1 MKTHNTIMLESLI
14 AGLLLTL
21 FSAPVTAKEAYEKE
35 IEYVCRGDQVTTT
48 AGYRTGF
55 REKNRLAGFV
65 FLLEKPRLITVREG
79 DGPGVAFANY
89 QTRDDYVVSDLKSQ
103 TTFRLNLANLRF
115 VATSPGGYLAD
126 RSNRKP
132 WLVAGKCRAL

>member
-1 MKTHNTIMLESLI
+1 MRTHTTTMLKSMI
-14 AGLLLTL
+14 AGLVLTL
-21 FSAPVTAKEAYEKE
+21 FSASATAKDAFGKE
-35 IEYVCRGDQVTTT
+35 IEYVCRGDQVTST

-55 REKNRLAGFV
+55 REKNRLKRFV

-89 QTRDDYVVSDLKSQ
+89 QTRDDYVVSDLHNQ

-115 VATSPGGYLAD
+115 VATSPGGHLAD
-126 RSNRKP
+126 KPNRNP

>member
-1 MKTHNTIMLESLI
+1 MRTHSTTILKSLTT
-14 AGLLLTL
+14 GLLLTL
-21 FSAPVTAKEAYEKE
+21 FSVPATAEGAFEHE
-35 IEYVCRGDQVTTT
+35 IEFVCRGDHVTSM

-55 REKNRLAGFV
+55 REKNRLKRFV

-89 QTRDDYVVSDLKSQ
+89 QTRDDYVVSDLHNQ

-115 VATSPGGYLAD
+115 VATSPGGHLDD
-126 RSNRKP
+126 RSDRNP
-132 WLVAGKCRAL
+132 WLIAGKCRAL

>member
-1 MKTHNTIMLESLI
+1 MTTCDTTMLQYLV

-21 FSAPVTAKEAYEKE
+21 FSAPVIAGEAFGKEV
-35 IEYVCRGDQVTTT
+35 EYVCRGDHVTST

-55 REKNRLAGFV
+55 REKNRLKRFV

-79 DGPGVAFANY
+79 DGPAVAFANY
-89 QTRDDYVVSDLKSQ
+89 QARDDYVVSDLHNQ

-115 VATSPGGYLAD
+115 VATSPGSHLTAS
-126 RSNRKP
+126 SNRSP

>member
-21 FSAPVTAKEAYEKE
+21 FSAPVTAKEAYGKE
-35 IEYVCRGDQVTTT
+35 IEYVCRGDQVTSM

-55 REKNRLAGFV
+55 REKNRLKRLV

-79 DGPGVAFANY
+79 DGPGAAFANY

>member
-1 MKTHNTIMLESLI
+1 MLKSLI

-21 FSAPVTAKEAYEKE
+21 FSVPATAKEAFEKE
-35 IEYVCRGDQVTTT
+35 IEYVCRGDHVTSM

-55 REKNRLAGFV
+55 REKNRLKRLV

-79 DGPGVAFANY
+79 DGPGAAFANY
-89 QTRDDYVVSDLKSQ
+89 QTRADYVVSDLQSQ

>member
-1 MKTHNTIMLESLI
+1 MLKSLI

-21 FSAPVTAKEAYEKE
+21 LSAPVTAKEAFGEE
-35 IEYVCRGDQVTTT
+35 IEYVCRGDHVTST

-55 REKNRLAGFV
+55 REKNRLKRFV

-89 QTRDDYVVSDLKSQ
+89 QTRDNYVVSDLHNQ

-115 VATSPGGYLAD
+115 VATSPGGHLAD
-126 RSNRKP
+126 RSDRSP

>member
-1 MKTHNTIMLESLI
+1 MRTNNTIKRESLLV
-14 AGLLLTL
+14 GLLLTL
-21 FSAPVTAKEAYEKE
+21 FSAPVTAKEASGKE

-55 REKNRLAGFV
+55 REKNRLKRLV
-65 FLLEKPRLITVREG
+65 FLLEKPQLITVREG

-89 QTRDDYVVSDLKSQ
+89 QTRDDYVVSDLHNQ

-126 RSNRKP
+126 RSNRDP

>member
-21 FSAPVTAKEAYEKE
+21 FSAPVTAKEAYGKE
-35 IEYVCRGDQVTTT
+35 IEYVCRGDQVTST

-55 REKNRLAGFV
+55 REKNRLKRLV

-79 DGPGVAFANY
+79 DGPSAAFANY